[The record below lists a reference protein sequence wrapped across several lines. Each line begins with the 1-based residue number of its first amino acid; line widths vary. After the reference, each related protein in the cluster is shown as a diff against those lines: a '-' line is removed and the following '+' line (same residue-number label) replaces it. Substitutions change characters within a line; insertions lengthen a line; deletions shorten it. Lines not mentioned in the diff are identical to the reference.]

1 VAEFWTLVIM
11 STPITDSRRC
21 LLRRLFFV
29 CETLL
34 VGSFCVIDLLFRF
47 YYTHNHRP
55 GDPRFGAFFYFSFL
69 GSFAAILILGFL
81 LRRTDRTL
89 AIIGWASA
97 FGLFLYG
104 SLSGS

>member
-1 VAEFWTLVIM
+1 M
-11 STPITDSRRC
+11 PTPITNSRRL

-34 VGSFCVIDLLFRF
+34 IGSFVVMDLLFRL
-47 YYTHNHRP
+47 YTSHHRP
-55 GDPRFGAFFYFSFL
+55 GEPRFGEFFYLSFM
-69 GSFAAILILGFL
+69 GSLVALLILGFF

-97 FGLFLYG
+97 LGLFLYG
-104 SLSGS
+104 SFG